1 MFRIE
6 LESVVTCPECGA
18 ATRET
23 MPTNA
28 CQWFYECD
36 ACHAV
41 LAPLPG
47 DCCVYCSYGTVKCP
61 PIQQGGSCCS
71 GGSA

>member
-1 MFRIE
+1 
-6 LESVVTCPECGA
+6 
-18 ATRET
+18 

-28 CQWFYECD
+28 CQWFYECG

-41 LAPLPG
+41 LKPLPG

-61 PIQQGGSCCS
+61 PIQQGSS
-71 GGSA
+71 